1 MLTYCNLVITYHSL
15 VFYHLAQCG
24 RVSFDRLERSR
35 SRIRDCLYAVEGK
48 PRTKTQ
54 CGNMPAREAPLF
66 SIAARIASSARRCS
80 FGRSAPVIGSFIP
93 LTRVAVRSS
102 RSSISLRSASLL
114 SPDNLRLVSFW
125 SLAPECVCAAGGSL

>member
-48 PRTKTQ
+48 TRTK
-54 CGNMPAREAPLF
+54 
-66 SIAARIASSARRCS
+66 
-80 FGRSAPVIGSFIP
+80 RSAAICQRERHPFLDRSQNRLFCSPVPVWSLSSGHWLVHPAYPNGCSV
-93 LTRVAVRSS
+93 VA
-102 RSSISLRSASLL
+102 LLNLAALCFLL
-114 SPDNLRLVSFW
+114 SPDNLRLGSFW
-125 SLAPECVCAAGGSL
+125 SLAPECVCAARGSL